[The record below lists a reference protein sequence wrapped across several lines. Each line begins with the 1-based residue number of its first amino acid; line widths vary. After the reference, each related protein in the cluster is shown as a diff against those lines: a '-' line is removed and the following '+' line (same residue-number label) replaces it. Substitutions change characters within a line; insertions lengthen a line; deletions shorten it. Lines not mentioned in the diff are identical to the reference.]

1 MISKKYYDVLGVS
14 RNSSENDIKI
24 AYRQLAKK
32 YHPDLNK
39 ELDAKKKFME
49 IQKAYETILNLPTE
63 TLSFFQSSAIPSI
76 DDLFKEMFSKENVE
90 KRKKERERP
99 KPMSEVLKDLIDDI
113 TGYCLEILDVFFI
126 DTNSEIKQTF
136 ADWNDNFEELKEE
149 IKNSWKH
156 NLEEG
161 ECVYNDNCPITEEME
176 EKECEKLCRKCIEE
190 DKKEWY
196 NIYKR
201 SVDIGFAYL
210 RAYLEATPK
219 HYKPLR
225 KEYSSKKVK
234 TGSIKNWLMKEVDE
248 NESK

>member
-1 MISKKYYDVLGVS
+1 MISQKYYDILGVN
-14 RNSSENDIKI
+14 RNSSEDDIKV

-39 ELDAKKKFME
+39 ETGTKKKFME
-49 IQKAYETILNLPTE
+49 IQKAYETIIEQSTDTP
-63 TLSFFQSSAIPSI
+63 SFFQSSGIPSI

-99 KPMSEVLKDLIDDI
+99 KPMIEILKDLIDDI

-126 DTNSEIKQTF
+126 DTNPEIKQTF

-149 IKNSWKH
+149 IKNSWKY
-156 NLEEG
+156 NSLEE
-161 ECVYNDNCPITEEME
+161 ECTYNNNCPITEEME
-176 EKECEKLCRKCIEE
+176 EKERKKLCKKCFEE

-196 NIYKR
+196 NMYKR

-225 KEYSSKKVK
+225 KYYNSKKVK
-234 TGSIKNWLMKEVDE
+234 TGNVKNWIKKEV
-248 NESK
+248 K